1 MAVPE
6 QVELVEPELDV
17 VNQDFADTSIDEE
30 EEEDETEEYSEE
42 TPRLEELLVSVRAR

>member
-1 MAVPE
+1 VAVPE

-17 VNQDFADTSIDEE
+17 VNQDLADTSIDEE
-30 EEEDETEEYSEE
+30 EEEDETEEYPEE